1 MRDIPVLIL
10 LILIALLLRAL
21 MSELV
26 FTDEV
31 YYTALS
37 DNLSFARIDELLKN
51 RKELAWVSYAIMPV
65 FYILKIF
72 LAAVCL
78 YIGIF
83 MLEEKESF
91 SALFSVCIYAEFVFL
106 VPIAIRLFWFTQVD
120 TSYALADVSDFPP
133 ASLYNVL
140 GSTVDEDWIKYPLRV
155 LNVFELIYMIALAKG
170 ISNKF
175 NYSFTESVKLVL
187 ASYGLGLILWILTIV
202 FLLIN

>member
-1 MRDIPVLIL
+1 MRDIPALIL
-10 LILIALLLRAL
+10 LILIALLLRVL
-21 MSELV
+21 ISELV

-31 YYTALS
+31 YYAALS
-37 DNLSFARIDELLKN
+37 DNLSFDRIDELLKN
-51 RKELAWVSYAIMPV
+51 RKELAWVSYAITPL
-65 FYILKIF
+65 YYTLKIF
-72 LAAVCL
+72 LVTVCL

-83 MLEEKESF
+83 MLEKKVSF

-106 VPIAIRLFWFTQVD
+106 APIAIRLFWFTQVD

-155 LNVFELIYMIALAKG
+155 LNAFELIYMIVLANG
-170 ISNKF
+170 ISGKF
-175 NYSFTESVKLVL
+175 NFSFTESVKLVL

>member
-1 MRDIPVLIL
+1 MRDIPALIL
-10 LILIALLLRAL
+10 LILIALLLRVL

-31 YYTALS
+31 YYAALS
-37 DNLSFARIDELLKN
+37 DNLSFDRIDELLKN
-51 RKELAWVSYAIMPV
+51 RKELAWVSYAITPV

-72 LAAVCL
+72 LATVCV

-83 MLEEKESF
+83 MLKEKVSF

-106 VPIAIRLFWFTQVD
+106 APIAIRLFWFTQVD

-155 LNVFELIYMIALAKG
+155 LNAFELIYMIALAKG
-170 ISNKF
+170 ISSKF
-175 NYSFTESVKLVL
+175 HFSFTESVKLVL